1 MGIRL
6 RLFEIGEKVNEL
18 SGCAYVPIRS
28 AMRAKTSSRLLLL
41 ATLLA
46 ATVAAQPAP
55 QDQVSLAS
63 ARNNEAVELASQGRY
78 SEAERLYLAAIDAR
92 YDDDIARAKIG
103 NNLAALY
110 QREDR
115 YEDAER
121 MFRRVLQWRQKN
133 LSPDSVPVAYSL
145 NNLAEIYRI
154 EGRAWE
160 ARNLMES
167 ALRSLQQF
175 HPDAAGLP
183 LILGNLAIVLCHFSE
198 FDKSEALL
206 RKALVFYAQR
216 DAGTRDYAITLSNLG
231 QVLELKKDLEAA
243 VPVYE
248 RAIGILERLGPS
260 ATTDLA
266 ATLANTGTLYQ
277 RLHRIDESRQAEQRA
292 LQLLPPGG
300 DALLR
305 SEILRN
311 IGNLVADAGN
321 AADSLSYFEQSLG
334 LQEKILRSDHPATA
348 ELLLDYSRVSLQ
360 AGNKPLA
367 RKLHKRAMELI
378 ARLNSQ
384 STEQLTV
391 SLSDLR
397 AEK

>member
-1 MGIRL
+1 LGLRL
-6 RLFEIGEKVNEL
+6 RLFEIAEKVNKL
-18 SGCAYVPIRS
+18 SGCACVPIRS
-28 AMRAKTSSRLLLL
+28 AMRANTSSRLLLL
-41 ATLLA
+41 ATLL
-46 ATVAAQPAP
+46 TGTTWAQQAP
-55 QDQVSLAS
+55 QDELSVAS

-78 SEAERLYLAAIDAR
+78 SEAERLYRVALDAP
-92 YDDDIARAKIG
+92 YDDEIARAKIG

-115 YEDAER
+115 YDDAER
-121 MFRRVLQWRQKN
+121 VFRSVLEWRQKQ
-133 LSPDSVPVAYSL
+133 LSPDSIQVAYSL

-154 EGRAWE
+154 QGRAWE

-167 ALRSLQQF
+167 AVHIIEQF

-183 LILGNLAIVLCHFSE
+183 VILGNLAIVICRFSD

-206 RKALVFYAQR
+206 REALAFYEQR

-231 QVLELKKDLEAA
+231 QVLELKKEFEAA
-243 VPVYE
+243 VPWYE
-248 RAIGILERLGPS
+248 HAIGIFERLGPS

-305 SEILRN
+305 SQILRN
-311 IGNLVADAGN
+311 MGNIVADAGN
-321 AADSLSYFEQSLG
+321 SADSLRYFEQSLG
-334 LQEKILRSDHPATA
+334 LREKTLGSDYPATA
-348 ELLLDYSRVSLQ
+348 QLLLDYSRASLQ
-360 AGNKPLA
+360 AGDKPLA

-378 ARLNSQ
+378 ARLNVQ
-384 STEQLTV
+384 SNEQLTV

-397 AEK
+397 AAK